1 MQRHSLWRRRGTLVL
16 LALCL
21 FLAGCSSALLDSKG
35 QVGAEQRTLILTSF
49 GLMLIVVIPVIAMT
63 MLFGW
68 RYRRSNSVAKYTP
81 DWAHSNLIEAVIWI
95 VPCAIIVVLALL
107 TWKTSHSLDP
117 HKPLESDVEPMEIQA
132 IALDWKWLF
141 VYPEQGIAS
150 VNELAFPVDTPV
162 RFRVSSGTVMNAFF
176 IPRLGSQIYAMA
188 GMDND
193 VHLIANEVGVYP
205 GRSTNYSGAGF
216 SGMVFDAH
224 VTSNENFD
232 AWVAEVAQSPNTLSY
247 PEGYEALA
255 EQSEF
260 NPVEYFSSVTP
271 EFYERLVSSFH
282 SGTDPNPS
290 HDENRAPAID
300 SHEARQ
306 SLSNEAG
313 E

>member
-21 FLAGCSSALLDSKG
+21 FLAGCSSALLDPKG
-35 QVGAEQRTLILTSF
+35 QVGAEQRTLIITSF

-63 MLFGW
+63 LLFGW
-68 RYRRSNSVAKYTP
+68 RYRRSNSGAKYAP
-81 DWAHSNLIEAVIWI
+81 EWAHSNLIEGVIWV
-95 VPCAIIVVLALL
+95 VPCAIVAVLALL

-117 HKPLESDVEPMEIQA
+117 HKPLESDVEPIEIQA
-132 IALDWKWLF
+132 VALDWKWLF
-141 VYPEQGIAS
+141 IYPEQGIAS
-150 VNELAFPVDTPV
+150 VNEVAFPVDTPV

-205 GRSTNYSGAGF
+205 GRSTHYSGAGF
-216 SGMVFDAH
+216 SGMTFDAH
-224 VTSNENFD
+224 VTSNEDFD
-232 AWVAEVAQSPNTLSY
+232 AWVAEVAQSPDTLSY
-247 PEGYEALA
+247 PEGYKELE

-260 NPVEYFSSVTP
+260 HPVEYFSSVTP
-271 EFYERLVSSFH
+271 QFYERLVSSFH
-282 SGTDPNPS
+282 TGTDPNES

-306 SLSNEAG
+306 SMSHEAG

>member
-21 FLAGCSSALLDSKG
+21 FLAGCSSALLDPKG

-216 SGMVFDAH
+216 SGMTFDAH
-224 VTSNENFD
+224 VTSNEDFD